1 MADWS
6 EPLETHLSTEEIYR
20 QRLIAQRLADG
31 ETEYPDNTY
40 EEGVLDTINWIVSL
54 GIPPHW
60 MKRCTDRMTRLT
72 NEIRAAR
79 QDVGPSPP

>member
-20 QRLIAQRLADG
+20 QRLIAQRLAEG

-40 EEGVLDTINWIVSL
+40 EEGVLDTINWLIGCGYVAPL
-54 GIPPHW
+54 DVDAYG
-60 MKRCTDRMTRLT
+60 
-72 NEIRAAR
+72 
-79 QDVGPSPP
+79 QDIEEDD

>member
-20 QRLIAQRLADG
+20 QRLIAQRLAEG

-54 GIPPHW
+54 GHAAPL
-60 MKRCTDRMTRLT
+60 DE
-72 NEIRAAR
+72 EIYG
-79 QDVGPSPP
+79 QDDEDDQ